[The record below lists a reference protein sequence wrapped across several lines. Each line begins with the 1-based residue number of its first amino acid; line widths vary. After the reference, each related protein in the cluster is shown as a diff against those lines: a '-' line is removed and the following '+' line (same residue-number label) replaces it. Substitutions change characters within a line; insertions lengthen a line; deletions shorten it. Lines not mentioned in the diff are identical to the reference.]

1 MTYSAFHNEIS
12 ALLEKLERIGG
23 TASAEKD
30 FESIYATLL
39 TQGHSAAGRDICNE
53 YLRFL
58 VSGFAMHHFMF
69 TRELTEM
76 HRWLILGL
84 SDEYASQQVQEAHV
98 ERVIDFIGD
107 PRVGT
112 YAYFKGILFMWLGA
126 LYYYCAEQTALDS
139 FGEYYLPLVV
149 DLLSHLPFSAFGPP
163 EAFLLSRSMTW
174 TVQTKRPEAVH
185 FTKLNERLALD
196 KSAPVKCRAMAIS
209 GLSSNSGR
217 LSREP
222 GTYWANYGLSNLHDS
237 FTTHDIL
244 QLLQLTWDGKPGK
257 KSKKI
262 LTKFRKL
269 RHDIEKETP
278 RQRNLR
284 VVEDGRSELL
294 KPALV
299 RALEQGN
306 TEFAHEAISIW
317 YDVEKRHAP
326 DASTILWQIPANREG
341 FLLAVGDNAVLLKRD
356 TQEELVKLT
365 TVANRFL
372 GTSISVRGTP
382 SDTLHIPDRMG
393 HPSQDIAEEF
403 KDALASSYLPAE
415 AMEFMRENEDVIAQQ
430 LIIPSKPHPVQP
442 LQLNMLGTSWPL
454 SASFRKPFPD
464 APIQKVAVWVAGGVM
479 GQDYEV
485 KLVREIF
492 ENRGRIV
499 DVFAGEG
506 DENLR
511 SFTDVYS
518 DPAYD
523 VLWITSH
530 GEYDHFSPKNAQLV
544 LGQGKTIAMDD
555 LLECRLERAD
565 RRLLVLNVCDGGT
578 HPGEGV
584 LPHIGFAAS
593 LASPRQA
600 TISHKW
606 PVAALPAAAFG
617 SLLALQLCRSDS
629 YFNAYKSAIL
639 KMMNAGHDAS
649 GIAADLLEVT
659 TEASDFLDRLKYS
672 PNAINEFA
680 HYGSAAFFE

>member
-1 MTYSAFHNEIS
+1 MRHSAFHNEIT
-12 ALLEKLERIGG
+12 ALLEKLERIGR
-23 TASAEKD
+23 TASAEQD
-30 FESIYATLL
+30 FDTIYETLL
-39 TQGHSAAGRDICNE
+39 TQRNSAAGRDICNE
-53 YLRFL
+53 YLRFV

-76 HRWLILGL
+76 HHWLIRGL
-84 SDEYASQQVQEAHV
+84 SDEYASKQVQEAHV
-98 ERVIDFIGD
+98 ERVFDFIRD

-112 YAYFKGILFMWLGA
+112 YAYFKGILITWLGS

-139 FGEYYLPLVV
+139 FGEYYLPLVNN
-149 DLLSHLPFSAFGPP
+149 LLTHLRFSAFGPA

-174 TVQTKRPEAVH
+174 TVQTKHPKALH
-185 FTKLNERLALD
+185 FTVLNERLALD
-196 KSAPVKCRAMAIS
+196 KSAPVKCRAAAIS

-217 LSREP
+217 LSRQP
-222 GTYWANYGLSNLHDS
+222 GSYWANYGLSNLHDS
-237 FTTHDIL
+237 FTTQDIL

-262 LTKFRKL
+262 LTSLRKL
-269 RHDIEKETP
+269 RRDIDKEAPT
-278 RQRNLR
+278 QRSLR
-284 VVEDGRSELL
+284 VLEDGRSELL

-299 RALEQGN
+299 LAIEQGN
-306 TEFAHEAISIW
+306 TAFAHEAISIW
-317 YDVEKRHAP
+317 YNVDKLHAA
-326 DASTILWQIPANREG
+326 DASTILWQIPVNRDG
-341 FLLAVGDNAVLLKRD
+341 ILLAVDNSAILLKKD
-356 TQEELVKLT
+356 TQEELIKLT
-365 TVANRFL
+365 TAANRFL
-372 GTSISVRGTP
+372 GTSVSVRGTP
-382 SDTLHIPDRMG
+382 SDNLHIPDRMG
-393 HPSQDIAEEF
+393 HPSHAIAEEF
-403 KDALASSYLPAE
+403 KDALASSYLPPE
-415 AMEFMRENEDVIAQQ
+415 AMGFMREKDSVISQQ
-430 LIIPSKPHPVQP
+430 LIVPSKPHPVQP

-464 APIQKVAVWVAGGVM
+464 APIRKVAVWVAGGVM

-492 ENRGRIV
+492 EKHGMLV

-518 DPAYD
+518 NPAYD
-523 VLWITSH
+523 VLWMTSH
-530 GEYDHFSPKNAQLV
+530 GEYDHFAPKNAQLV

-555 LLECRLERAD
+555 LLACKLERAD

-593 LASPRQA
+593 LASPQQA

-629 YFNAYKSAIL
+629 YFDAYKSSIL

-649 GIAADLLEVT
+649 GIAADLLEVA
-659 TEASDFLDRLKYS
+659 TEAADFMDRLKRS